1 MKNWKIISLVLMS
14 LIMGYIVEFFVYK
27 PNTGTFLSSDMDPLG
42 NVYVL
47 GVDERNDKY
56 KISKISNNGRVV
68 YQKNLDKSTEST
80 GVTYRD
86 LEVDSKGNIYLIKE
100 ERDLQ
105 AIVGKEDF
113 YPIKKE
119 SVLMFDSKGAYVK
132 EVASKDFKDD
142 ANPPSV
148 SYIRKLQV
156 VDQMITIVTCQKYSY
171 SVATINPLVDE
182 SPKTIESFTI
192 EPSTEQHDET
202 TQWVNDIA
210 VLSNDRVVYTTKNG
224 EFFAMDNQGKFLNY
238 TNLVSSDAVS
248 LVGLSVDS
256 ADNLYFSDALS
267 GKFYKVNTKSLVPT
281 VVYNFDNVINESGI
295 TVEDVRSIKVL
306 SDGDYYAVS
315 KNFENPYHV
324 RFGSNSM
331 LISNIRSSFFPWGFL
346 IMLAVAGVVGAA
358 AIGIYILFKR
368 GIKRIP
374 LAVRITSMFF
384 PIYIISM
391 GMLVYIITGD
401 AVSDYTS
408 VLLNDQDIGAK
419 VVVDHIDGDKFQ
431 EINHVSDYMTS
442 SYNSL
447 KNDIRKGYSDLAS
460 KVGDRSDYIITYTAK
475 SGKLY
480 STINSKYADTSTS
493 YNELKYTDPDM
504 VVNGAVAIEYVL
516 EKEESAKLYEVWNEF
531 SSNKNTGAVRA
542 TFNDVHGNID
552 ASFVAIRNSNGD
564 AVGFVG
570 NFMDEQIH
578 RTQAIWSIL
587 GHSMAVIIIVT
598 FLVIAYMCFVIIVC
612 LRPLKKIENGINRI
626 NKGDWETRIVV
637 PSKDELA
644 DIAASFN
651 LLAEKMAM
659 YTSNLVRLNEEYIK
673 FVPKEMFKLID
684 KSKITDVKLRDNKT
698 MDMNMLYFVFNLS
711 CKGAYDFKN
720 EKELFDLMSDSYE
733 SIFKVVEDNN
743 GIIQYFDG
751 INAMI
756 LFPESAQDAFN
767 ASLQFK
773 EVFIDEKVRDNM
785 NIILGTGEVL
795 VGISGNDKRRGV
807 MVVSEELLQMFNI
820 DSHIDSKLKNMHV
833 NHVATKQVIEKLN
846 GKSEGNFRFIGKIS
860 NVSGDGSVELYE
872 IIDSSNSY
880 KKDLYVKTKDMFE
893 KAVNLYVLADFEEAR
908 KLFASI
914 ARINEKDY
922 VTLQYLDM
930 CDKQINRKENDEYDK
945 RKWTGNLFD

>member
-1 MKNWKIISLVLMS
+1 
-14 LIMGYIVEFFVYK
+14 
-27 PNTGTFLSSDMDPLG
+27 
-42 NVYVL
+42 
-47 GVDERNDKY
+47 
-56 KISKISNNGRVV
+56 
-68 YQKNLDKSTEST
+68 
-80 GVTYRD
+80 
-86 LEVDSKGNIYLIKE
+86 
-100 ERDLQ
+100 
-105 AIVGKEDF
+105 
-113 YPIKKE
+113 
-119 SVLMFDSKGAYVK
+119 
-132 EVASKDFKDD
+132 
-142 ANPPSV
+142 
-148 SYIRKLQV
+148 
-156 VDQMITIVTCQKYSY
+156 
-171 SVATINPLVDE
+171 
-182 SPKTIESFTI
+182 
-192 EPSTEQHDET
+192 
-202 TQWVNDIA
+202 
-210 VLSNDRVVYTTKNG
+210 
-224 EFFAMDNQGKFLNY
+224 
-238 TNLVSSDAVS
+238 
-248 LVGLSVDS
+248 
-256 ADNLYFSDALS
+256 
-267 GKFYKVNTKSLVPT
+267 
-281 VVYNFDNVINESGI
+281 
-295 TVEDVRSIKVL
+295 
-306 SDGDYYAVS
+306 
-315 KNFENPYHV
+315 
-324 RFGSNSM
+324 
-331 LISNIRSSFFPWGFL
+331 
-346 IMLAVAGVVGAA
+346 
-358 AIGIYILFKR
+358 
-368 GIKRIP
+368 
-374 LAVRITSMFF
+374 
-384 PIYIISM
+384 
-391 GMLVYIITGD
+391 
-401 AVSDYTS
+401 
-408 VLLNDQDIGAK
+408 
-419 VVVDHIDGDKFQ
+419 
-431 EINHVSDYMTS
+431 
-442 SYNSL
+442 
-447 KNDIRKGYSDLAS
+447 
-460 KVGDRSDYIITYTAK
+460 
-475 SGKLY
+475 
-480 STINSKYADTSTS
+480 
-493 YNELKYTDPDM
+493 M

-698 MDMNMLYFVFNLS
+698 MDMNMLYVVFNLS

-846 GKSEGNFRFIGKIS
+846 GKSKGNFRFIGKIS